1 LKINIEMAINYS
13 NVRDIINIQYQD
25 RKLKDGSMSLN
36 SLYYD
41 FFKTDMNSILSDNV
55 ITGGISRMLG
65 IKTDEDKRQDELD
78 LKELESKYPIV
89 YNKVKYKLYGY
100 T

>member
-1 LKINIEMAINYS
+1 MAINYS
-13 NVRDIINIQYQD
+13 NVRDIINMQYQD

-41 FFKTDMNSILSDNV
+41 FFKTDMNSILSDNA
-55 ITGGISRMLG
+55 ITAGIGRMIG
-65 IKTDEDKRQDELD
+65 IKTDEDKKQDELD

>member
-1 LKINIEMAINYS
+1 MAINYS
-13 NVRDIINIQYQD
+13 GVEDIINIQYQD
-25 RKLKDGSMSLN
+25 RKQKDGSMSLN

-55 ITGGISRMLG
+55 ITGGISKMLG
-65 IKTDEDKRQDELD
+65 IKTDEDKKQDELN
-78 LKELESKYPIV
+78 LQELESKYPIV
-89 YNKVKYKLYGY
+89 YNKIKYKFYGY

>member
-1 LKINIEMAINYS
+1 MKINIEIAINYS
-13 NVRDIINIQYQD
+13 NVKDIINIQYQD

-55 ITGGISRMLG
+55 ITAGIGRMIG
-65 IKTDEDKRQDELD
+65 IKTDEDKKQDELD

>member
-1 LKINIEMAINYS
+1 MAINYS
-13 NVRDIINIQYQD
+13 NVKDIINIQYQD

-55 ITGGISRMLG
+55 ITAGIGKMLG
-65 IKTDEDKRQDELD
+65 IKTDEDKRQNELD
-78 LKELESKYPIV
+78 LKELENNYPIV

>member
-1 LKINIEMAINYS
+1 MAINYS
-13 NVRDIINIQYQD
+13 NVKDIINIQYQD

-41 FFKTDMNSILSDNV
+41 FFKTDMNSILSDNA
-55 ITGGISRMLG
+55 ITAGIGRMIG
-65 IKTDEDKRQDELD
+65 IKTDEDKKQDELD

>member
-1 LKINIEMAINYS
+1 MAINYS

-41 FFKTDMNSILSDNV
+41 FFKTDMNSILTDNI
-55 ITGGISRMLG
+55 ITEGISNMLG

>member
-1 LKINIEMAINYS
+1 MAINYA
-13 NVRDIINIQYQD
+13 NVRDIINMQYQD

-55 ITGGISRMLG
+55 ITAGIGKMIG
-65 IKTDEDKRQDELD
+65 IKTDEDKKQDELD

>member
-1 LKINIEMAINYS
+1 MAINYS
-13 NVRDIINIQYQD
+13 NVKDIINIQYQD

-41 FFKTDMNSILSDNV
+41 FFKTDMNTILSDNA
-55 ITGGISRMLG
+55 IISGMYKMLG
-65 IKTDEDKRQDELD
+65 IKTDEDKKEDELNLQE
-78 LKELESKYPIV
+78 LKNKYPII
-89 YNKVKYKLYGY
+89 YDKIKYKFYGY

>member
-1 LKINIEMAINYS
+1 MAINYS
-13 NVRDIINIQYQD
+13 NVRDIINMQYQD

-78 LKELESKYPIV
+78 LKELESNYPIV

>member
-1 LKINIEMAINYS
+1 MAINYA
-13 NVRDIINIQYQD
+13 NVKDIINIQYQD
-25 RKLKDGSMSLN
+25 RKQKDGSMSLN

-41 FFKTDMNSILSDNV
+41 FFKTDMTSMLSDNV
-55 ITGGISRMLG
+55 ITGGIGKMLG
-65 IKTDEDKRQDELD
+65 IKTDADKRHDELN
-78 LKELESKYPIV
+78 LKELEDKYPIV

>member
-1 LKINIEMAINYS
+1 MAINYA
-13 NVRDIINIQYQD
+13 NVRDIINMQYQD

-55 ITGGISRMLG
+55 ITAGIGRMLG

-78 LKELESKYPIV
+78 LKELESNYPIV

>member
-1 LKINIEMAINYS
+1 MAINYS

-41 FFKTDMNSILSDNV
+41 FFKTDMNSILSDNA
-55 ITGGISRMLG
+55 ITAGIGRMIG
-65 IKTDEDKRQDELD
+65 IKTDEDKKQDELD

>member
-1 LKINIEMAINYS
+1 MAINYS

-41 FFKTDMNSILSDNV
+41 FFKTDMNSILSDNA
-55 ITGGISRMLG
+55 ITAGIGKMIG
-65 IKTDEDKRQDELD
+65 IKTDEDKKQDELD

>member
-1 LKINIEMAINYS
+1 MAINYS
-13 NVRDIINIQYQD
+13 NVRDIINMQYQD

-55 ITGGISRMLG
+55 ITEGIGRMIG
-65 IKTDEDKRQDELD
+65 IKTDEDKKQDELD

>member
-1 LKINIEMAINYS
+1 MAINYS

-55 ITGGISRMLG
+55 ITEGIGRMIG
-65 IKTDEDKRQDELD
+65 IKTDEDKKQDELD

>member
-1 LKINIEMAINYS
+1 MAINYS
-13 NVRDIINIQYQD
+13 NVKDIINIQYQD
-25 RKLKDGSMSLN
+25 RKQKDGSMSLN

-41 FFKTDMNSILSDNV
+41 FFKTDMTSIFSDNV
-55 ITGGISRMLG
+55 ITGCIGKMLG
-65 IKTDEDKRQDELD
+65 IKTDEDKKQDKLD
-78 LKELESKYPIV
+78 LKELENNYPIV

>member
-1 LKINIEMAINYS
+1 MAINYS

-41 FFKTDMNSILSDNV
+41 FFKTDMNSILTDNI
-55 ITGGISRMLG
+55 ITEGISNMLG
-65 IKTDEDKRQDELD
+65 IKTDEDKMQDELD
-78 LKELESKYPIV
+78 LKKLESKYPIV

>member
-1 LKINIEMAINYS
+1 MAINYS

-41 FFKTDMNSILSDNV
+41 FFKTDINSILSDNA
-55 ITGGISRMLG
+55 ITAGIGRMIG
-65 IKTDEDKRQDELD
+65 IKTDEDKKQDELD

>member
-1 LKINIEMAINYS
+1 MAINYS
-13 NVRDIINIQYQD
+13 NVKDIINIQYQD
-25 RKLKDGSMSLN
+25 RKQKDGSMSLN

-41 FFKTDMNSILSDNV
+41 FFKTDMTSILSDNV
-55 ITGGISRMLG
+55 ITTGIGKMLG
-65 IKTDEDKRQDELD
+65 IKTDADKRHDELN
-78 LKELESKYPIV
+78 LKELEDKYPIV

>member
-1 LKINIEMAINYS
+1 MAINYS
-13 NVRDIINIQYQD
+13 GVRDIINIQYQD

-55 ITGGISRMLG
+55 VTSGIYKMLG
-65 IKTDEDKRQDELD
+65 IKTDEDKKQDELN
-78 LKELESKYPIV
+78 LQELESKYPII
-89 YNKVKYKLYGY
+89 YDKVKYKYYGN

>member
-1 LKINIEMAINYS
+1 MAINYS

-41 FFKTDMNSILSDNV
+41 FFKTDTNSILSDNV
-55 ITGGISRMLG
+55 ITAGIGNMLG
-65 IKTDEDKRQDELD
+65 IKTTEDKIQDDLN

>member
-1 LKINIEMAINYS
+1 MAINYS
-13 NVRDIINIQYQD
+13 NVKDIINIQYQD

-55 ITGGISRMLG
+55 ITAGIGKMLG
-65 IKTDEDKRQDELD
+65 INTDEDKRQDELD
-78 LKELESKYPIV
+78 LKELEDKYPIV
-89 YNKVKYKLYGY
+89 YNKLKYKVYGY

>member
-1 LKINIEMAINYS
+1 MAINYS
-13 NVRDIINIQYQD
+13 NVKDIINIQYQD

-41 FFKTDMNSILSDNV
+41 FFKTDMNSILSDNA
-55 ITGGISRMLG
+55 ITAGIGRMIG
-65 IKTDEDKRQDELD
+65 IKTDEDKKQDELD
-78 LKELESKYPIV
+78 LKELESKYPIM

>member
-1 LKINIEMAINYS
+1 MAINYTS
-13 NVRDIINIQYQD
+13 VKDIINIQYQD
-25 RKLKDGSMSLN
+25 RKQKDGSMSLN

-41 FFKTDMNSILSDNV
+41 FFKTDTNSILSDN
-55 ITGGISRMLG
+55 IFTGGISKMIGLKTAED
-65 IKTDEDKRQDELD
+65 IKQDELN
-78 LKELESKYPIV
+78 LQELESKYPIV

>member
-1 LKINIEMAINYS
+1 M
-13 NVRDIINIQYQD
+13 QYQD

-41 FFKTDMNSILSDNV
+41 FFKTDMNSILSDNA
-55 ITGGISRMLG
+55 ITAGIGRMIG
-65 IKTDEDKRQDELD
+65 IKTDEDKKQDELD